1 MALKLVWRL
10 VNTVSKEGPEV
21 YRIVS
26 SAATSLMYTEK
37 RVGPRIEPC
46 GTPVETARGPDNS
59 LGQVDEYGCTIM
71 WFRRTLKQNG
81 KVMIPLQLITSSL
94 WFGTFYYAAMQ
105 QVLFNIYLCREVPI
119 LPQELVKLLEHSQS
133 GYALNAHIS
142 LHIVTVYLAEVA
154 IRGTSLS
161 IRYQHKHSH
170 MTTPPPIKEYLQDK
184 MEETKE
190 HGRDHLSRRIGDNK
204 DKLAEKLQET
214 KDQVFFRKKLE

>member
-1 MALKLVWRL
+1 
-10 VNTVSKEGPEV
+10 
-21 YRIVS
+21 
-26 SAATSLMYTEK
+26 
-37 RVGPRIEPC
+37 
-46 GTPVETARGPDNS
+46 
-59 LGQVDEYGCTIM
+59 M

-81 KVMIPLQLITSSL
+81 KVMIPLHLINSSM

-105 QVLFNIYLCREVPI
+105 GVNVVPFLYYVG

-154 IRGTSLS
+154 IRRTSLS
-161 IRYQHKHSH
+161 IRYLHKHSH

-190 HGRDHLSRRIGDNK
+190 RLSEKMEDGRDHLSGRIGDNK

-214 KDQVFFRKKLE
+214 KDQVFFRKKPE